1 MAASVSSLYRRSAD
15 TITVSSFIPT
25 HPCALIVRRAANV
38 LTRTT
43 SLHQHESRTRGSTS
57 ARFLNNVARNSLF
70 GSALRD
76 QKPHDSNT
84 SPSKTEG
91 TAGELRAKF
100 WGRGSI
106 GVCDEDRNRARPGQA
121 WARSVTSASV
131 NSTRSR
137 GLSSTLRPRR
147 PPETIMV
154 SWSRH
159 AESMNSR
166 CEVVCPSGLM
176 PPTT

>member
-1 MAASVSSLYRRSAD
+1 MMTQWENAVTVRAQVSHD
-15 TITVSSFIPT
+15 PVIPPLPP
-25 HPCALIVRRAANV
+25 H
-38 LTRTT
+38 
-43 SLHQHESRTRGSTS
+43 S
-57 ARFLNNVARNSLF
+57 ARNSLF

-76 QKPHDSNT
+76 QKPHDFNT

-91 TAGELRAKF
+91 TVGELRAKF
-100 WGRGSI
+100 GAHGSI
-106 GVCDEDRNRARPGQA
+106 SDQDEDRSRTRPETGRGRGRQERRTRGCRPHRHARDNAGQT

-131 NSTRSR
+131 RSTRSR

-159 AESMNSR
+159 AESMNNR
-166 CEVVCPSGLM
+166 CEVVCPSGLI